1 MQVENYYTE
10 VIMDNNKILVMLR
23 PKTGFDYG
31 KMYCK
36 FFEDYFTLEYKNKG
50 LFNTSNQV
58 YKVYYNEVKTIE
70 DSDYGIFFTVP
81 GVKLNFTKDD
91 INFPVSPSKNFG
103 GLIGAFISMSNAK
116 KKKYII
122 YFKNNDDK
130 ELFIKKCESK

>member
-1 MQVENYYTE
+1 ME
-10 VIMDNNKILVMLR
+10 DNKILVMLR
-23 PKTGFDYG
+23 PKTGMDYG

-58 YKVYYNEVKTIE
+58 YKVNYSEIKEIE
-70 DSDYGIFFTVP
+70 DSDYGVFFSVP
-81 GVKLNFTKDD
+81 GIRLHFTRED

-122 YFKNNDDK
+122 YFKNQEDK
-130 ELFIKKCESK
+130 NLFVEKCKIK